1 MNISMSI
8 VILGKNNDN
17 LNLNKCSSKWKREVL
32 GSEVGSCNI
41 IYGGDHRWPNKQGNL
56 NINLKKVGNEPG
68 RYPREE
74 Q

>member
-17 LNLNKCSSKWKREVL
+17 LNKYSSKWKREVL

-41 IYGGDHRWPNKQGNL
+41 IYGGDHRWPNKQANL
-56 NINLKKVGNEPG
+56 NIDLKKVGNEPG
-68 RYPREE
+68 SYPREE